1 MTAELLRQLPGVDR
15 WLASPVGVALV
26 AEYSTAEVT
35 AVMRIELDRLRD
47 ELRRGRS
54 ELPDF
59 ESEAC
64 AAALRAELMGARM
77 QPLRPVI
84 NATGIVIHTNLG
96 RAPLADSALAA
107 IELAARGYSNLE
119 YDLAEGRRGS
129 RGQHVEALLCE
140 LTGAEAALVVNNCAS
155 AVLLSL
161 AGLAAGGEVV
171 VSRGEL
177 IEIGGSFRMPDVIA
191 ASGARMVE
199 VGTTNRTSLGDYRE
213 AIGEHTKV
221 LLSSH
226 PSNYRVVGFT
236 HAPQPSALAAL
247 AADRGIPWVHDL
259 GSGAIVNLARTGL
272 QPEPTVQ
279 EAVATGA
286 GLVTFSGDK
295 MLGGPQAGI
304 VLGRV
309 ELVERLRR
317 HPLARAARVDKLS
330 LAALIA
336 TLQLYRPPHDPWE
349 AIPVLKMLSAT
360 AEDIRDRARPLVSQ
374 IAASGSFDAAL
385 VQDVGFAG
393 GGATPMSELP
403 TTVIEL
409 KHGRLSCGAL
419 AAALR
424 DAAVPVITR
433 INRDRVLIDLR
444 TVLPTQE
451 AALLE
456 ACGQVAA

>member
-1 MTAELLRQLPGVDR
+1 M
-15 WLASPVGVALV
+15 
-26 AEYSTAEVT
+26 
-35 AVMRIELDRLRD
+35 
-47 ELRRGRS
+47 
-54 ELPDF
+54 
-59 ESEAC
+59 
-64 AAALRAELMGARM
+64 
-77 QPLRPVI
+77 
-84 NATGIVIHTNLG
+84 
-96 RAPLADSALAA
+96 
-107 IELAARGYSNLE
+107 
-119 YDLAEGRRGS
+119 
-129 RGQHVEALLCE
+129 
-140 LTGAEAALVVNNCAS
+140 
-155 AVLLSL
+155 
-161 AGLAAGGEVV
+161 
-171 VSRGEL
+171 
-177 IEIGGSFRMPDVIA
+177 
-191 ASGARMVE
+191 
-199 VGTTNRTSLGDYRE
+199 
-213 AIGEHTKV
+213 
-221 LLSSH
+221 
-226 PSNYRVVGFT
+226 
-236 HAPQPSALAAL
+236 
-247 AADRGIPWVHDL
+247 
-259 GSGAIVNLARTGL
+259 
-272 QPEPTVQ
+272 
-279 EAVATGA
+279 
-286 GLVTFSGDK
+286 
-295 MLGGPQAGI
+295 
-304 VLGRV
+304 
-309 ELVERLRR
+309 RR

-419 AAALR
+419 VAALR